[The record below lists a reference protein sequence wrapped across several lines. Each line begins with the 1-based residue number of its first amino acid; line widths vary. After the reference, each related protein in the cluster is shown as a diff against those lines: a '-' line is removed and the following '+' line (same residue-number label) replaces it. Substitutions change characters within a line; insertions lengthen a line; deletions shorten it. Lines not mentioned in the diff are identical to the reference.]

1 MRDASP
7 GFVDSARAPAMRPVI
22 DLAQRAAR
30 SSAHVLI
37 TGESGAGKRS
47 LARWIHAAGP
57 RAAGPL
63 IAISSAALGDA
74 LLAGQSAAQA
84 HAVFRDAA
92 GGTLVIDELAELP
105 YEAQAALVQL
115 LDQRLD
121 APALRPDGPDG
132 ARVIATTR
140 HAARDMLRA
149 DLYYAIAV
157 IAIAVPPLRE
167 RAADI
172 PALVARFLA
181 RQGRTARITDA
192 ALAHL
197 AAARWPG
204 NVRELEAAIERAI
217 ALSDD
222 GRDDPV
228 DDPVNDPVNDP
239 VIDVA
244 QLAGVAPAPAT
255 SPDHRGRRSFPR

>member
-1 MRDASP
+1 MRDAGESAS
-7 GFVDSARAPAMRPVI
+7 FADTARAPAMRPVL

-30 SSAHVLI
+30 SSVHVLI

-57 RAAGPL
+57 RRVGPL
-63 IAISSAALGDA
+63 IAIGSAALGDA
-74 LLAGQSAAQA
+74 LLAGKAAAQA
-84 HAVFRDAA
+84 HALFRDAA
-92 GGTLVIDELAELP
+92 GGTLVIDELFELP

-115 LDQRLD
+115 LD
-121 APALRPDGPDG
+121 APELRPAGTEG
-132 ARVIATTR
+132 TRVIATTR
-140 HAARDMLRA
+140 HAARGRLRP

-167 RAADI
+167 RADDI
-172 PALVARFLA
+172 PALVAQFLA
-181 RQGRTARITDA
+181 RSPRRAAITDA
-192 ALAHL
+192 ALAWL
-197 AAARWPG
+197 AAAPWPG

-222 GRDDPV
+222 GRDDAGAE
-228 DDPVNDPVNDP
+228 N

-244 QLAGVAPAPAT
+244 QLAGAMPGPGPAT
-255 SPDHRGRRSFPR
+255 SPDPRGRRSFPR

>member
-1 MRDASP
+1 MRDVAEPSS
-7 GFVDSARAPAMRPVI
+7 FADAMRAPAMQPVL

-30 SSAHVLI
+30 SSVHVLI

-47 LARWIHAAGP
+47 LARWIHAAGV
-57 RAAGPL
+57 RRAGPL
-63 IAISSAALGDA
+63 VAIGSAALGDA
-74 LLAGQSAAQA
+74 LLAGKAAAQA
-84 HAVFRDAA
+84 HALFRDAE
-92 GGTLVIDELAELP
+92 GGTLVIDELFELP

-115 LDQRLD
+115 LD
-121 APALRPDGPDG
+121 APELRPVGADGT
-132 ARVIATTR
+132 RVIATTR
-140 HAARDMLRA
+140 HTVRGRLRP

-167 RAADI
+167 RAEDI

-181 RQGRTARITDA
+181 RSPRRAAITDA
-192 ALAHL
+192 ALAWL

-204 NVRELEAAIERAI
+204 NVRELEAAIERAV

-228 DDPVNDPVNDP
+228 
-239 VIDVA
+239 IDVA
-244 QLAGVAPAPAT
+244 QLAGAVPGLGPAT

>member
-1 MRDASP
+1 MRDAVEPSS
-7 GFVDSARAPAMRPVI
+7 FAAAARARAMQPAL

-30 SSAHVLI
+30 SSVHVLI

-47 LARWIHAAGP
+47 LARWIHAAGV
-57 RAAGPL
+57 RRAGPL

-74 LLAGQSAAQA
+74 LLAGKAGAQA
-84 HAVFRDAA
+84 HALLRDAA
-92 GGTLVIDELAELP
+92 GGTLVIDELFELP
-105 YEAQAALVQL
+105 YEAQAALIQL
-115 LDQRLD
+115 LD
-121 APALRPDGPDG
+121 APELRPAGADGT
-132 ARVIATTR
+132 RVIATTR
-140 HAARDMLRA
+140 HTAHGRLRP

-167 RAADI
+167 RAEDI

-181 RQGRTARITDA
+181 RSPRRAAITDA
-192 ALAHL
+192 ALAWL
-197 AAARWPG
+197 AAAPWPG
-204 NVRELEAAIERAI
+204 NVRELEAAIERAV

-228 DDPVNDPVNDP
+228 
-239 VIDVA
+239 IDVA
-244 QLAGVAPAPAT
+244 QLAGAVPGLGPAT

>member
-1 MRDASP
+1 MRDAGESASP
-7 GFVDSARAPAMRPVI
+7 SFAGAARAPAMRPVL

-47 LARWIHAAGP
+47 LARWIHAAGA
-57 RAAGPL
+57 RGAGPL
-63 IAISSAALGDA
+63 VAVGSAALGDA
-74 LLAGQSAAQA
+74 LLAGKAAA
-84 HAVFRDAA
+84 EALAMFRDAA
-92 GGTLVIDELAELP
+92 GGTLVIDELFELP

-115 LDQRLD
+115 LD
-121 APALRPDGPDG
+121 APQLRPAG
-132 ARVIATTR
+132 AGGTRVIATTR
-140 HAARDMLRA
+140 HAARNGRLRP

-167 RAADI
+167 RAEDI
-172 PALVARFLA
+172 PALVAHFLA
-181 RQGRTARITDA
+181 RSPRRAAITDA
-192 ALAHL
+192 ALAWL
-197 AAARWPG
+197 AAAPWPG

-222 GRDDPV
+222 SRDDH
-228 DDPVNDPVNDP
+228 

-244 QLAGVAPAPAT
+244 QLAGAVPGPAPAT